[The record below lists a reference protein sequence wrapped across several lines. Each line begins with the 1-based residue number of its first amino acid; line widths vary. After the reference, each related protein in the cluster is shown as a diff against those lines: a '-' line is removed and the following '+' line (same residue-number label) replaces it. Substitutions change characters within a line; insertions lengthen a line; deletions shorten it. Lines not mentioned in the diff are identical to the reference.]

1 MEYGKRKHVAMMLI
15 AISLLIT
22 FVSATDPQSGDPP
35 TCAVNCTCP
44 DAMTANCLGVSQ
56 VPNLPDRSIIRTL
69 TIESHQI
76 TELGTDDF
84 KNFTHLE
91 QLYIMRGTLNKV
103 APGTFDPV
111 KDIIVMIDFSGN
123 AISKIDSNVFV
134 NLTKLDK
141 IVLNTNHLT
150 EIKSE
155 SFVNLPH
162 LVTLNMLSNHIE
174 TVETNAFMDLPT
186 LENLNFFN
194 NKLKE
199 IPFGSLASLKGL
211 KVVTLTSNKIKAVP
225 EEIDVFIPT
234 LEDIYLDSN
243 PITEL
248 RVFPNISNSLQRID
262 IQFTN
267 ISSVTKDTWKYLSKL
282 DLLNIGGT
290 LFPVITAG
298 MFEGLTNLKK
308 LLLRDMI
315 YLTSVG
321 PDAFRGIKKATTIDL
336 ADCKNMKTIDET
348 AFMSTDVTSFFLK
361 DSGIT
366 FIPKNLLKWSQMHT
380 VSLGGNPINC
390 DCKVAWMLNSSIFG
404 NNTDVKDSFDDLI
417 CASPKEHNGKRVTSL
432 HPVNLSCKPLPDD
445 HGSRFTTGIII
456 ALICFVFM
464 TTFAL
469 LMKYR
474 KQITISCRRYYQYRR
489 YKNDMVFTV
498 EHDTSIAEL
507 EDTDISDGRPLKDM
521 RLETVPLEI

>member
-1 MEYGKRKHVAMMLI
+1 MEYWKRNVHMMLT
-15 AISLLIT
+15 AIVILS
-22 FVSATDPQSGDPP
+22 FVSATDPPSGDLL

-44 DAMTANCLGVSQ
+44 DAMTANCKGVSQ
-56 VPNLPDRSIIRTL
+56 VPNFSDRSIIRIL
-69 TIESHQI
+69 NIESHHI
-76 TELGTDDF
+76 TQLNTDDF

-91 QLYIMRGTLNKV
+91 QLYIMKGVLKKM
-103 APGTFDPV
+103 APGAFDLV
-111 KDIIVMIDFSGN
+111 KNTIVMIDVSRN
-123 AISKIDSNVFV
+123 AISDIDSNVFV
-134 NLTKLDK
+134 NLTKINK
-141 IVLNTNHLT
+141 IVLNANHLT
-150 EIKSE
+150 KLKSE
-155 SFVNLPH
+155 SFVNLPN
-162 LVTLNMLSNHIE
+162 LVTLNIISNY
-174 TVETNAFMDLPT
+174 VETLDKNAFMDLPI
-186 LENLNFFN
+186 LEILNLFDN
-194 NKLKE
+194 NLKE
-199 IPFGSLASLKGL
+199 IPFESLASLEGL
-211 KVVTLTSNKIKAVP
+211 KVITLTRNKIKAIP
-225 EEIDVFIPT
+225 EETDVFIPT

-248 RVFPNISNSLQRID
+248 KVFPNISNSLQRID
-262 IQFTN
+262 MQFTN
-267 ISSVTKDTWKYLSKL
+267 VSTVTKDTWKYQSKL

-298 MFEGLTNLKK
+298 MFEGLTSLKK

-315 YLTSVG
+315 LLTSVG
-321 PDAFRGIKKATTIDL
+321 PDAFRGIQKATTIDL
-336 ADCKNMKTIDET
+336 ADCKKLKTIDET

-366 FIPKNLLKWSQMHT
+366 FIPENLLKWSQMHT

-404 NNTDVKDSFDDLI
+404 NNTGVKDSFDHLI
-417 CASPKEHNGKRVTSL
+417 CASPKEHYGKRVTSL
-432 HPVNLSCKPLPDD
+432 HPINLSCKPIPDD

-507 EDTDISDGRPLKDM
+507 EDTDMSDGRPLKDM
-521 RLETVPLEI
+521 RLETVPLET